1 MSVSSDPR
9 TILVT
14 GCSSGFG
21 LLSALAFARRGDSV
35 YATVRSEAGRKALA
49 DAAADEGVEVR
60 PLLLDVTDPHETENA
75 VGKILAQHDAID
87 VLVNNAGVACSG
99 SVEMIPMETLRTV
112 FDTNFFAPVRLI
124 RHVLP
129 GMRAQR
135 RGHLINVSSMSG
147 RLPAQPI
154 TWSYD
159 TTKHALGALSEAL
172 AQEVAPFGIVVRC
185 IEPAFFRTD
194 ILRKKYR
201 EVQETGRVENSPY
214 ASTECAVDSWIADQ
228 VAKAADPTPVIEAIV
243 QASDEVEPW
252 PVHVPVGEKV
262 DEELAELARL
272 DEVQYALILRQQFGL

>member
-272 DEVQYALILRQQFGL
+272 DEVQYALILMQQFGL